1 MNTTKTAHQH
11 PRPTE
16 TFSPGVHDD
25 VRETTISTVILSG
38 DRVWKLRKPVAYP
51 FLDQRSVS
59 EQRRLCEREVEL
71 NSRLAPDVYLGVV
84 DVDDPATGER
94 RPATLM
100 RRMPDARS
108 LSALMAA
115 GHDVRHELREIART
129 MAAFHLSADCGLR
142 IAVAGEPKAV
152 AERWHNALTTLAR
165 FVGTVLDGAALG
177 SVGCLADEYI
187 AGRSPLFEQRI
198 ATDKVVDGHGDLLAD
213 DIFCLSSG
221 PAILDCLEFSDE
233 LRYCDVLSDV
243 ASLAMDCER
252 LGHGELGEY
261 FLREYA
267 TYTADSF
274 PASLAHHY
282 IAYRAV
288 VRCEVA
294 CLRHEQGAADAAE
307 QARTLL
313 GIAHRHLV
321 LGHVAWVLVGGP
333 PGVGK
338 STVAAGV
345 ADALGWTVLRSD
357 EVRREVIGGRS
368 WQGTS
373 EWLSDHFSTSNTT
386 STYHELIR
394 RAQMLAEMGESVI
407 IDATWAS
414 APLREMALR
423 AAVNARCAHLALRC
437 DAPAHVADHRVARRI
452 AAGTDISMAT
462 VAIARR
468 ISESFDPWPD
478 AVVVGTGEPIA
489 EALTEA
495 ITAVGTALEQCRAQ
509 DARPHDGHGA
519 LLAAD
524 PAPFHDAADAFPS
537 VRASNH
543 LRRDSFNDL
552 LTDSADR
559 VRGERLR

>member
-1 MNTTKTAHQH
+1 VEIMSTHSMKTSPTAHH
-11 PRPTE
+11 RPHPTE
-16 TFSPGVHDD
+16 TFRPAADDD
-25 VRETTISTVILSG
+25 VRETAISTVILSG
-38 DRVWKLRKPVAYP
+38 DRAWKFRKPVAYP
-51 FLDQRSVS
+51 FLDQRSVI

-100 RRMPDARS
+100 RRMPETRS

-115 GHDVRHELREIART
+115 GHDLRHELREIARV
-129 MAAFHLSADCGLR
+129 MATFHLTADCGPR
-142 IAVAGEPKAV
+142 IAVAGEPKAI
-152 AERWHNALTTLAR
+152 AERWHGALTTLAR
-165 FVGTVLDGAALG
+165 FAGTIVDGAALNT
-177 SVGCLADEYI
+177 VGCLADEYI
-187 AGRSPLFEQRI
+187 AGRSALLERRI
-198 ATDKVVDGHGDLLAD
+198 ATDKMVDGHGDLLAD
-213 DIFCLSSG
+213 DIFCLSGG

-261 FLREYA
+261 FLREY
-267 TYTADSF
+267 TMYTADSY

-321 LGHVAWVLVGGP
+321 SGRVTWVLIGGP

-338 STVAAGV
+338 STLAGGL

-357 EVRREVIGGRS
+357 QVRREVTNGWAG
-368 WQGTS
+368 QGTS
-373 EWLSDHFSTSNTT
+373 EWLSDLFSTSTT
-386 STYHELIR
+386 ISTYDELIR
-394 RAQMLAEMGESVI
+394 RAQLLAEMGESVI

-414 APLREMALR
+414 AALRETSLR
-423 AAVNARCAHLALRC
+423 AATNAGCAHSALRC
-437 DAPAHVADHRVARRI
+437 DAPAPVAEHRVARRI

-468 ISESFDPWPD
+468 IRESFDPWPD
-478 AVVVGTGEPIA
+478 AVVINTSEPVA
-489 EALTEA
+489 EALTET
-495 ITAVGTALEQCRAQ
+495 ITSIRAGTEQRRGACAAQAQTGRVGVDCPFLVPSTRLMES
-509 DARPHDGHGA
+509 
-519 LLAAD
+519 LS
-524 PAPFHDAADAFPS
+524 APLG
-537 VRASNH
+537 VWG
-543 LRRDSFNDL
+543 
-552 LTDSADR
+552 DR
-559 VRGERLR
+559 